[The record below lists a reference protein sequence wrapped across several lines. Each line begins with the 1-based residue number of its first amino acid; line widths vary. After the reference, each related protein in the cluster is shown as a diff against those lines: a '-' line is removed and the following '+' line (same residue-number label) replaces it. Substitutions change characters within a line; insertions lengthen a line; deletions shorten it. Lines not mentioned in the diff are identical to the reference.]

1 MSNYL
6 AIATVTATLQLIV
19 AEAAGV
25 VSGARVTTD
34 DPGTDD
40 GDVSAPRV
48 NVVLYQISP
57 HAAWRATDRREQAPV
72 DLHYLMT
79 FHGDKS
85 RLEPQ
90 LLLGSVLAH
99 LHDEPVLTAQRI
111 HQAEESAS
119 FLSVPSAMSSN
130 LALQDDPVRLTPIAL
145 TLDDLSKLWS
155 SFFQAPYA
163 LSVAYQAG
171 VVLIDREDAFVS
183 AKGQL
188 P

>member
-6 AIATVTATLQLIV
+6 AIATVTATLQLIL

-25 VSGARVTTD
+25 VGGARVATD
-34 DPGTDD
+34 DPHKDD
-40 GDVSAPRV
+40 EVATPHV

-57 HAAWRATDRREQAPV
+57 HAAWRATDSREQAAF
-72 DLHYLMT
+72 DLHYLLT

-99 LHDEPVLTAQRI
+99 LHDEPVLTPQRI
-111 HQAEESAS
+111 LQAEANAPFVNGQSA
-119 FLSVPSAMSSN
+119 LSSN

-163 LSVAYQAG
+163 LAVAYQAG
-171 VVLIDREDAFVS
+171 VVLLDREDAFVS
-183 AKGQL
+183 PVVGL